1 MYPHDNIF
9 SIYYNIGKRTP
20 FLVKRCELGLA
31 RSSSEERRIDPNQD
45 RTFLVETVKPRGK
58 YGKAYGK
65 CFVNGK
71 PDDTYRQECYPNIK
85 DEEIPCAGCGEWV
98 LIDVPGVLLDEIFPI
113 HKADEILMF
122 GKYKGKTFGDI
133 YKIDYQYLHWLE
145 KTDRLFKVNF
155 EELKQLYPDVEKQE
169 DISIADQVI
178 DFGKYKGQKFRDI
191 KDDISYLEW
200 LKDHMSP
207 DCIVTDVGSVK
218 GEIHQAVE
226 KLGLDDHFIGGHP
239 MAGSEKTG
247 FENATDMLIENAYYI
262 LTPTAQTDPAALED
276 FKELVASLGAIP
288 MVLDYEQHDYATAAI
303 SHLPH
308 IIAYSL
314 VNLVKSCDDR
324 QETMKTIAAGGFKDI
339 TRIASSSPVM
349 WENICLSNQEQIL
362 RLIDS
367 FCEELGQMRSAI
379 AASDSKVLMEAFTS
393 AKDYRDSLTLHANG
407 TLKQV
412 YELYM
417 DLLDEAG
424 GIATVATI
432 LASNHLSIKNIGI
445 IHNREFEDG
454 VLHLEM
460 YDSESLAAAI
470 TLLKKHHYTI
480 YER

>member
-1 MYPHDNIF
+1 MITCGF
-9 SIYYNIGKRTP
+9 VG
-20 FLVKRCELGLA
+20 LGLIGGSIA
-31 RSSSEERRIDPNQD
+31 RALKANRKDIVIIACDPNE
-45 RTFLVETVKPRGK
+45 ETLKLATEQK
-58 YGKAYGK
+58 
-65 CFVNGK
+65 
-71 PDDTYRQECYPNIK
+71 I
-85 DEEIPCAGCGEWV
+85 
-98 LIDVPGVLLDEIFPI
+98 
-113 HKADEILMF
+113 ADEAYPAPCDAFTACDYIFLCAPVSHNDENLLKIL
-122 GKYKGKTFGDI
+122 
-133 YKIDYQYLHWLE
+133 
-145 KTDRLFKVNF
+145 
-155 EELKQLYPDVEKQE
+155 
-169 DISIADQVI
+169 
-178 DFGKYKGQKFRDI
+178 
-191 KDDISYLEW
+191 SYR
-200 LKDHMSP
+200 KK
-207 DCIVTDVGSVK
+207 DCILTDVGSVK
-218 GEIHQAVE
+218 TPINSLIHS
-226 KLGLDDHFIGGHP
+226 LGLTDCFIGGHP

-247 FENATDMLIENAYYI
+247 LANAREFLLENAYYI
-262 LTPTAQTDPAALED
+262 LTPTAQTDPAALKD

-314 VNLVKSCDDR
+314 VNLVKSCDDC
-324 QETMKTIAAGGFKDI
+324 EGTMKTIAAGGFKDI

-367 FCEELGQMRSAI
+367 FCGELGHMRSAI
-379 AASDSKVLMEAFTS
+379 AASDSKALMEAFTS

-432 LASNHLSIKNIGI
+432 LASHHLSIKNIGI